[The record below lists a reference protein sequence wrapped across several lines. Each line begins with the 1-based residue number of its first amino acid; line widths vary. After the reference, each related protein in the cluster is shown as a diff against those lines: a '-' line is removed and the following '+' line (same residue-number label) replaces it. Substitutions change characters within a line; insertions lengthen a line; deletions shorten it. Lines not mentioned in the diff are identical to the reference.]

1 MSQENLDIVRRNN
14 DAYNARDVGAVLATL
29 SESVTFRSRF
39 SAMDSR
45 AYHGH
50 EDMRRYFADLEET
63 WSRYEMQLE
72 RMVEV
77 GSKVVGLFHLHAVGR
92 ESGVEVEEEPGV
104 VFTVEA
110 GKVVAID
117 SFPSQAQALESVG
130 LSGDPKA

>member
-1 MSQENLDIVRRNN
+1 MSQENLELVRRNN
-14 DAYNARDVGAVLATL
+14 DAYNARDLSAVLDTL

-45 AYHGH
+45 SYRGH
-50 EDMRRYFADLEET
+50 EDMRRYFVDLEEA
-63 WSRYEMQLE
+63 WSRYEMRLE
-72 RMVEV
+72 RMVEH
-77 GSKVVGLFHLHAVGR
+77 GPQVVGLFHLYAVGR

-117 SFPSQAQALESVG
+117 AFPTQAEALDSVG
-130 LSGDPKA
+130 LSA